1 MTDQTSLELISFALC
16 PFVQRSAITLLE
28 KQVPFSTTHID
39 LADPPK
45 WFLDISPFG
54 KVPVLRVADTVL
66 FESAVI
72 NEYLDET
79 HPPSLHPADPL
90 QRARNRAW
98 IEFGSDLLFTHYR
111 LYTAA
116 DEEAFEKEH
125 AELTTKLARLEK
137 QLGDGPY
144 FNGPQLSLLDTA
156 YAPLF
161 QRIDILERQR
171 PLGLIETP
179 RVQRWSDALLAR
191 ESVHKSVRDSF
202 AKDFV
207 GYLTGKDGYAARWY
221 REAA

>member
-1 MTDQTSLELISFALC
+1 MPDSASLELISFALC

-28 KQVPFSTTHID
+28 KQVAFKTTYID
-39 LADPPK
+39 LQNLPD
-45 WFLDISPFG
+45 WFAAISPFG

-79 HPPSLHPADPL
+79 HPPSMHPADPL
-90 QRARNRAW
+90 ERARNRAW
-98 IEFGSDLLFTHYR
+98 IEFGSDLLFNLYR

-116 DEEAFEKEH
+116 DEDNFDKERDQL
-125 AELTTKLARLEK
+125 AGKLERLET
-137 QLGDGPY
+137 QLGEGPF

-171 PLGLIETP
+171 PLELIETP
-179 RVQRWSDALLAR
+179 RVQRWSSALLER
-191 ESVHKSVRDSF
+191 ESVHRSVRESF
-202 AKDFV
+202 ADDFV
-207 GYLTGKDGYAARWY
+207 NFLTAKDSYAARWF
-221 REAA
+221 RHAA

>member
-1 MTDQTSLELISFALC
+1 MSDNTPLELISFALC
-16 PFVQRSAITLLE
+16 PFVQRSAIALLE
-28 KQVPFSTTHID
+28 KQAPFTTTYID
-39 LADPPK
+39 LQNPPP
-45 WFLDISPFG
+45 WFLGISPFG

-79 HPPSLHPADPL
+79 HPPSMHPADPL
-90 QRARNRAW
+90 LRARNRAW

-116 DEEAFEKEH
+116 DEAAFEKEQS
-125 AELTTKLARLEK
+125 ALTAKLARLET
-137 QLGDGPY
+137 QLGDGPF
-144 FNGPQLSLLDTA
+144 FNGPQLSLLDAA

-161 QRIDILERQR
+161 QRIDILERHR

-191 ESVHKSVRDSF
+191 ESVRKSVRDSF
-202 AKDFV
+202 EDDFLS
-207 GYLTGKDGYAARWY
+207 YLTAKDGYAAQWY
-221 REAA
+221 REAG